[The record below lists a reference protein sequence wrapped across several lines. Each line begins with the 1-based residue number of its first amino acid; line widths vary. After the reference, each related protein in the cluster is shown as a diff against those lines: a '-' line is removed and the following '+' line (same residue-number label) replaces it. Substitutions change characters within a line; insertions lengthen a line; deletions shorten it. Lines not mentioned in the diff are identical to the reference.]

1 MPTKNVNDTS
11 DLLAGANMAR
21 PIPMA
26 CEGQDLKRILTGLAD
41 QIADA
46 DRRHSTALVAMQ
58 ERLGALGNSAVGLHE
73 QLPKE
78 MAPALDRLALD
89 QIEGGM
95 TQLTERP
102 ADADSQRRGSEP
114 GRGESQAAGER
125 APALKSALAGD
136 ALDAFSRRAEIAR
149 GAVSPDFDH
158 FDVVDHVPGIR
169 DPETWDM
176 ASAEALTRLYETGE
190 AGPAIPATDTLA
202 TAPLAKPILVAAEAA
217 TSPVVQAVVPL
228 AVSDP
233 VPSSGP
239 SSGPGTVKAGSA
251 LQVVASPRPALD
263 FERQS
268 QDRQWFD
275 GRFSDI
281 AVRLEQSIA
290 GLSKDGQL
298 GSIEARFSS
307 LEQKIGA
314 ALTVAPTRADLAGLK
329 NIETQVEDLTAQLIT
344 VQTHFG
350 RLDTIE
356 LELHSLAERISTE
369 KLAKMMEA
377 NAPKAIDNDLLAGV
391 VASRVAKE
399 MPRIEDALQALSDRL
414 STDRIA
420 ALAGQGK
427 SSGPDAAAIAKMVA
441 ELVSQQLPKAAD
453 ASVDPTPRLEELRGM
468 IENFAADQRHGE
480 EQINTMLDT
489 MQQAMI
495 RLLDR
500 MDAIEQGGYA
510 ETGAHAAD
518 PPAYTEPHGYAEP
531 ASQGYAAAEPSSHAH
546 SHAQGTY
553 RDEQLN
559 PGEAQLAAVQSPASP
574 YQAQQAE
581 PSQSVPAQSAAVPAN
596 AGSAAPVEQPA
607 GSREDFIA
615 AARRAARKAADAP
628 PEPTAEAE
636 QEAPGQNRKLRA
648 KTSKNGGGRSLSR
661 ASMALICLAL
671 FGASFAVVK
680 STILAPSPQPA
691 LQQRAPAGTAV
702 PKKSSEADQRVRNL
716 DDADGLVESNQKPP
730 AAGPATA
737 PPRRSSLPGGEVP
750 GNDNGAFPTAIL
762 PGNSGFPAAPGDLA
776 AQGLQGAPATPAAF
790 AMDAPPAAARPT
802 SNVMPPISIGPNSLR
817 TAAAKGDPSAEYEI
831 GVRFAEGKGVTQ
843 DLQQAIVWYQRSA
856 SQGFAPAQYR
866 LGSMYERGLGLKAD
880 LARARIWYQRAA
892 EQGIV
897 KAMHNLAV
905 LSSGRDSAATD
916 YVTAAKWF
924 QAAADHGLTDSQFN
938 LAIMQ
943 DSGLG
948 MERDTK
954 QAYKWFSLAARAGD
968 DEAARRRESLRAK
981 LSPSE
986 LAEVETELRSWRPK
1000 PSEEALNDPRQAGEG
1015 WKQRAR

>member
-1 MPTKNVNDTS
+1 MPTKNVNEAS
-11 DLLAGANMAR
+11 DLLAGADTAR

-26 CEGQDLKRILTGLAD
+26 CEGQDLKRILTGRAD

-58 ERLGALGNSAVGLHE
+58 ERLGALGNTAVGLRE
-73 QLPKE
+73 QSPKE
-78 MAPALDRLALD
+78 MASALDRPALDR
-89 QIEGGM
+89 IEGEM
-95 TQLTERP
+95 TQLAERP
-102 ADADSQRRGSEP
+102 ADAEAQRRGSEP
-114 GRGESQAAGER
+114 GRGESQAAGES

-158 FDVVDHVPGIR
+158 FDVVDHAPGVR

-202 TAPLAKPILVAAEAA
+202 TTPVGKLVPAAAEAA
-217 TSPVVQAVVPL
+217 ANPVVQALAQVAVPG
-228 AVSDP
+228 P
-233 VPSSGP
+233 VPS
-239 SSGPGTVKAGSA
+239 PGKERSA
-251 LQVVASPRPALD
+251 PQVAASQHPALD
-263 FERQS
+263 ALSQS

-298 GSIEARFSS
+298 DSIEARFSS

-314 ALTVAPTRADLAGLK
+314 ALTAAPTRADLAGLQ

-344 VQTHFG
+344 VQTHFS

-420 ALAGQGK
+420 ALVGHGK
-427 SSGPDAAAIAKMVA
+427 SSGPDAAVIAKMVA
-441 ELVSQQLPKAAD
+441 DLVNQQLPKSAAV
-453 ASVDPTPRLEELRGM
+453 SVDPTPRLEELRGM

-500 MDAIEQGGYA
+500 MDAIEHGGYA
-510 ETGAHAAD
+510 DTGAHAGD

-531 ASQGYAAAEPSSHAH
+531 ASHGYAAAEPSSHAQ
-546 SHAQGTY
+546 SHATSGY
-553 RDEQLN
+553 REEPRNHSEPQ
-559 PGEAQLAAVQSPASP
+559 PTAAPAYAAP
-574 YQAQQAE
+574 YPAQQPE
-581 PSQSVPAQSAAVPAN
+581 PAPVAPAQPHVHGVPAQDQP
-596 AGSAAPVEQPA
+596 PV

-615 AARRAARKAADAP
+615 AARRAARKAADTP
-628 PEPTAEAE
+628 PEPAADAE

-648 KTSKNGGGRSLSR
+648 KTSKKAGGRSLSR

-680 STILAPSPQPA
+680 TTILAPSTQPA
-691 LQQRAPAGTAV
+691 VQQRAPASTAV
-702 PKKSSEADQRVRNL
+702 PKKSSEADKRVRNL
-716 DDADGLVESNQKPP
+716 DDADGLVEGNQK
-730 AAGPATA
+730 
-737 PPRRSSLPGGEVP
+737 
-750 GNDNGAFPTAIL
+750 
-762 PGNSGFPAAPGDLA
+762 
-776 AQGLQGAPATPAAF
+776 APAP
-790 AMDAPPAAARPT
+790 
-802 SNVMPPISIGPNSLR
+802 
-817 TAAAKGDPSAEYEI
+817 
-831 GVRFAEGKGVTQ
+831 
-843 DLQQAIVWYQRSA
+843 
-856 SQGFAPAQYR
+856 APAP
-866 LGSMYERGLGLKAD
+866 
-880 LARARIWYQRAA
+880 RAI
-892 EQGIV
+892 
-897 KAMHNLAV
+897 
-905 LSSGRDSAATD
+905 
-916 YVTAAKWF
+916 
-924 QAAADHGLTDSQFN
+924 QF
-938 LAIMQ
+938 M
-943 DSGLG
+943 
-948 MERDTK
+948 
-954 QAYKWFSLAARAGD
+954 
-968 DEAARRRESLRAK
+968 
-981 LSPSE
+981 SP
-986 LAEVETELRSWRPK
+986 
-1000 PSEEALNDPRQAGEG
+1000 
-1015 WKQRAR
+1015 